1 MKKLLVYLRSY
12 KKETVMAP
20 LFKFL
25 EAIFDLLVPLVIK
38 QIIDVGIANSDKPYI
53 VGMCAVLVLFA
64 VVGLS
69 CTLVAQYYAAR
80 AAVGFSTGLRRDL
93 FAHIQKFSYAQT
105 DTVGTSTLI
114 TRMTSDINQ
123 LQAAVNLTL
132 RLFLRSPVIVLGAMI
147 MAFTVNVR
155 SALIF
160 AVVIPLL
167 SVVVFTIMIK
177 SIPLFK
183 RVQKNLDRVTGVTRE
198 NLTGVRV
205 IRAFRKEEEEIERFR
220 AANNDHNHIQNFV
233 GKISALMNPLTL
245 VLVNGGVI
253 CLLLS
258 GAHLVEIGDMTQGDV
273 VAMTNYMAQIL
284 VELIKFANTIFTVNK
299 ALACADRI
307 EAVMETPAGME
318 IVPFEVEP
326 ENRSNAVVF
335 RNAELTYEGNA
346 EPSVSKINLTV
357 PKGATV
363 GIIGSTGSGKSSIVH
378 LIPRFYDVTDGCVL
392 VNGKDVRAYTP
403 EELRDR
409 IAIVPQKPI
418 LFRGTVRSNLLWGN
432 ESATDEELWA
442 ALEAAQAKEFIEQ
455 KEGGLDAEVAQGGRN
470 FSGGQRQRLT
480 IARALVRKAE
490 ILILDDSSSALDYAT
505 DAALRAALKKLP
517 GEPTVFLISQ
527 RTSSIGHADM
537 IMVLEDGRSVGI
549 GTHDELLESCEVYR
563 EIYES
568 QFRKGGEAQ

>member
-183 RVQKNLDRVTGVTRE
+183 KVQKNLDRVTGVTRE

-205 IRAFRKEEEEIERFR
+205 IRAFRKEEEEIERFN

-245 VLVNGGVI
+245 LLVNGGVI

-318 IVPFEVEP
+318 IVPSEVEP
-326 ENRSNAVVF
+326 ENSSNAVVF

-346 EPSVSKINLTV
+346 EPSVSNINLTV

-432 ESATDEELWA
+432 ENATDEELWA

-470 FSGGQRQRLT
+470 FSGGQRQRIG
-480 IARALVRKAE
+480 IARALYHNPEV
-490 ILILDDSSSALDYAT
+490 LVLDEATSALDNDT
-505 DAALRAALKKLP
+505 EAAVMEAIDYLAGSKTLIIIAHRLSTIQNCNLIYKIENGNVEQVI
-517 GEPTVFLISQ
+517 GE
-527 RTSSIGHADM
+527 
-537 IMVLEDGRSVGI
+537 
-549 GTHDELLESCEVYR
+549 
-563 EIYES
+563 
-568 QFRKGGEAQ
+568 